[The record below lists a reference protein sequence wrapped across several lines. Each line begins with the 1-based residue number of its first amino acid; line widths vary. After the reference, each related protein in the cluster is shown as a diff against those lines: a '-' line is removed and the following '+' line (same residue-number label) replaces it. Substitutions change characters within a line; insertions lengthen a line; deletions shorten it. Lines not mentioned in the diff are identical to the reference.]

1 MFLCVDGRRQFD
13 LPVSSPPLCPA
24 FSFHPGI
31 GDAADPV
38 QFRSFLVVI
47 YPVRFHYIRRR
58 ADKVIA
64 IFSISNNE
72 YVMINYYFSY
82 IVEVYIIRI
91 LFLLSK
97 MYPHYYDVTMAKH
110 HNAQWFILGQS
121 KVFWLFFFLKLT
133 FCYRSPSLGLGAPVA
148 IRRFGGPLTRTEY
161 SCDPRLTLVL
171 L

>member
-97 MYPHYYDVTMAKH
+97 MYPHYYDVTMTKHHNALCFITSQFILMYPHHYDVTMAKH
-110 HNAQWFILGQS
+110 HNAQ
-121 KVFWLFFFLKLT
+121 
-133 FCYRSPSLGLGAPVA
+133 
-148 IRRFGGPLTRTEY
+148 
-161 SCDPRLTLVL
+161 
-171 L
+171 